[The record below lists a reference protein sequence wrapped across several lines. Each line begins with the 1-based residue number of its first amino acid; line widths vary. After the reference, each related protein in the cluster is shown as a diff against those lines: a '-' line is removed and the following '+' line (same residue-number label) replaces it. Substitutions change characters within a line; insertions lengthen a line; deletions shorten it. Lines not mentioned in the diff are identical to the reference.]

1 MTRWRVAQLTAEGDG
16 DKVVKDEFG
25 AVVTDPRNKRIRR
38 YRVRWALW
46 DEKSGVWKQ
55 RSRRF
60 PRSRYDEAR
69 EFHHELL
76 VAERTG
82 APANEDGA
90 PDATA
95 APILRP
101 ARRERT
107 VEEAAAE
114 FLALRPFASTN
125 NRTHWRQN
133 LDFAV
138 AALRDSESDR
148 LVYDLDGHARSL
160 TLVEIEGRP
169 DCIQQLLLLR
179 RSTDVREMKARRTQ
193 AAAHERWVG
202 YERYREGGRT
212 RPGPA
217 PKPCPPPE
225 PREEQEGLGRR
236 AVSERTEEAFAGVMA
251 TFSGGRTARV

>member
-107 VEEAAAE
+107 VEEAAVE
-114 FLALRPFASTN
+114 FLALRPYASTN
-125 NRTHWRQN
+125 SRTFWRQN
-133 LDFAV
+133 VEFAV
-138 AALRDSESDR
+138 AALRDSGDR
-148 LVYDLDGHARSL
+148 LVYDIEGQCRSL
-160 TLVEIEGRP
+160 SWAEIEDRP
-169 DCIQQLLLLR
+169 DYVEQLLLLR
-179 RSTDVREMKARRTQ
+179 RGTDPRAILPWRPVRLRTRRRTDP
-193 AAAHERWVG
+193 
-202 YERYREGGRT
+202 
-212 RPGPA
+212 RP
-217 PKPCPPPE
+217 
-225 PREEQEGLGRR
+225 RSLG
-236 AVSERTEEAFAGVMA
+236 
-251 TFSGGRTARV
+251 